1 MTFWAICFRTVRGM
15 LVRKDIFK
23 DKKAAFLETLWVAL
37 SLEIVSQ
44 DLNVKSVRV
53 RFRTLEIYKAKHK
66 KKTKTHEFNSDP

>member
-1 MTFWAICFRTVRGM
+1 M

-23 DKKAAFLETLWVAL
+23 DKKAAFLETLWVEKLYL

-44 DLNVKSVRV
+44 VLNVKSVRV
-53 RFRTLEIYKAKHK
+53 RSRTLEIYKAKHK